1 MRIEALQE
9 LLELQGAGLSG
20 EELSYVGEWYG
31 RCSGTD
37 HWDVREYARPTGI
50 GAREYR
56 VIRGLGGQDVYRSG
70 DRDRA
75 TAVRTALNELESLER
90 PRTPLSGGG

>member
-1 MRIEALQE
+1 MRIETLRALV
-9 LLELQGAGLSG
+9 ELQGPILTE
-20 EELSYVGEWYG
+20 EELSYLGKQYPRCPG
-31 RCSGTD
+31 RES
-37 HWDVREYARPTGI
+37 WDVREYARNTAD

-56 VIRGLGGQDVYRSG
+56 VIRGSSGQDVYRSG

-90 PRTPLSGGG
+90 PRPPLSGGG

>member
-1 MRIEALQE
+1 MRIEALQA
-9 LLELQGAGLSG
+9 LMELQGAGLTG

-31 RCSGTD
+31 RCLGTD
-37 HWDVREYARPTGI
+37 HWDVREYARPSGE

-70 DRDRA
+70 NRDRA
-75 TAVRTALNELESLER
+75 TAVRTALNELESLEK
-90 PRTPLSGGG
+90 PPVSGAG

>member
-1 MRIEALQE
+1 MKIEALQA
-9 LLELQGAGLSG
+9 LMELQGAGLTG
-20 EELSYVGEWYG
+20 EELSYVGEWYE

-37 HWDVREYARPTGI
+37 HWDVREYARSIGD

-75 TAVRTALNELESLER
+75 TAVRQALNELESLEKSA
-90 PRTPLSGGG
+90 LSGAG